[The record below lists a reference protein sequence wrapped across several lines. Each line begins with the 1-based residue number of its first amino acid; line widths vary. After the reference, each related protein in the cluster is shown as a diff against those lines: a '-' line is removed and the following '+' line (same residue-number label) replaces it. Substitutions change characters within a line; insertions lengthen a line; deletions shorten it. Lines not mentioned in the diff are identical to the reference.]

1 MEITVILS
9 QENETLPKAEL
20 LARLE
25 TLDIEYEITSEYP
38 GVITFTTPAS
48 EDDIIE
54 LGSHLGYTHEI
65 LQTIKRTTPEE
76 LNNAVKDVDWSE
88 YVNSSF
94 KVRVKRMGNGDV
106 DKDSIERY
114 IGGYIKQQSQMPV
127 DLTNAD
133 CTIKL
138 VYTNPKLEVNEFK
151 ESKVVGYNEV
161 IITRQIIEQDKKHF
175 FDNKPH
181 KRPYFHPGS
190 MSPKL
195 ALCMVNLAR
204 THKGDTVLDPFC
216 GTGGILIEA
225 GLIGCKVVGS
235 DIYWKMKKG
244 TSINLD
250 YYGITDYRTFNLD
263 VRELK
268 MYEKVAAVVT
278 DPPYGISTST
288 GDIEGDDIFREFFK
302 SIYDNM
308 RDDAYLCMASPHYV
322 DLKPMA
328 DEVGFYIVEQY
339 GIKMHRSLT
348 RIITVIRK
356 NTSE

>member
-225 GLIGCKVVGS
+225 GDLGVKLIGS
-235 DIYWKMKKG
+235 DIEKCMYEGSKLNIAHEGFEDFKIYWE
-244 TSINLD
+244 
-250 YYGITDYRTFNLD
+250 D
-263 VRELK
+263 VRKLDLDETVDTSK
-268 MYEKVAAVVT
+268 FTKVNT
-278 DPPYGISTST
+278 
-288 GDIEGDDIFREFFK
+288 
-302 SIYDNM
+302 
-308 RDDAYLCMASPHYV
+308 
-322 DLKPMA
+322 
-328 DEVGFYIVEQY
+328 VG
-339 GIKMHRSLT
+339 GLA
-348 RIITVIRK
+348 
-356 NTSE
+356 

>member
-20 LARLE
+20 LARFE

-225 GLIGCKVVGS
+225 GDLGVKLIGS
-235 DIYWKMKKG
+235 DIEKCMYEGSKLNIAHEGFEDFKIYWE
-244 TSINLD
+244 
-250 YYGITDYRTFNLD
+250 D
-263 VRELK
+263 VRKLDLDETVDA
-268 MYEKVAAVVT
+268 VAM
-278 DPPYGISTST
+278 DPPYGISTT
-288 GDIEGDDIFREFFK
+288 LGGDDTKQLYTEALN
-302 SIYDNM
+302 SIAQYIK
-308 RDDAYLCMASPHYV
+308 DDGYICMASPHYI
-322 DLKPMA
+322 DLY
-328 DEVGFYIVEQY
+328 EVVENTPLKILEQHS
-339 GIKMHRSLT
+339 IRMHKSLT
-348 RIITVIRK
+348 RIITVLMK
-356 NTSE
+356 K